1 MPKKLTT
8 VRLREDQAQALEL
21 FAEVDGVAVAVAM
34 RSAVDLLIA
43 QRQSDP
49 AFRARV
55 EAAIARAQATLLRL
69 DEPLIA
75 AALAP
80 SH

>member
-8 VRLREDQAQALEL
+8 VRLREDQAQALEML
-21 FAEVDGVAVAVAM
+21 AEFDGVAVAVAM
-34 RSAVDLLIA
+34 RTAVDLLIA
-43 QRQSDP
+43 QRHADP

-69 DEPLIA
+69 DEPQMA
-75 AALAP
+75 AALSP
-80 SH
+80 N